1 MGSIKKCPTLRT
13 RNSKMWSKSAPDED
27 TKKNGVTTKRSFL
40 PGQRLRIYKE
50 MERQV
55 RGFRDISRDLTMA
68 RRMLEQQEK
77 IIRDSLMDRTIKT
90 SFYKSVMA
98 TRTTKLSGA
107 FFHTVP
113 VARVAFFSSTERM

>member
-1 MGSIKKCPTLRT
+1 VIRS
-13 RNSKMWSKSAPDED
+13 ED
-27 TKKNGVTTKRSFL
+27 IV
-40 PGQRLRIYKE
+40 
-50 MERQV
+50 RQV
-55 RGFRDISRDLTMA
+55 RGFRDISRDLALA

-77 IIRDSLMDRTIKT
+77 IIRDSLMDRAIKT

-113 VARVAFFSSTERM
+113 VARVAFFSSTKRM